1 MQQQSIFKALSDP
14 TRREILQLLKQRSLT
29 AGEIAEHFDM
39 SKASL
44 SHHFNLLKQA
54 DLVRT
59 QRQGQHII
67 YSLNMSV
74 FEDVA
79 ALMFQLFSGGKRD
92 DKKQ

>member
-1 MQQQSIFKALSDP
+1 MQQQSVFKSLSDP
-14 TRREILQLLKQRSLT
+14 TRRKILQLLKQRSMS
-29 AGEIAEHFDM
+29 AGEIAAHFDM

-59 QRQGQHII
+59 ERQGQHII
-67 YSLNMSV
+67 YSLNMTV

-79 ALMFQLFSGGKRD
+79 ALMFQLFSGNTKNE
-92 DKKQ
+92 K